1 MATIEKNT
9 DVKMRDLNKPFRFN
23 DKLPPSWKE
32 FQKTMCHKQKETS
45 VETFIMKIH
54 MEEEARGQDALL
66 QIEES
71 NITTKPKKKKFKKNN
86 GRPPKKNNGENNQA
100 QNQQVQDKGPC
111 FVCGKSGHIAR
122 FCRFR
127 KRGPNPQANVTEEPF
142 VAVITD
148 INMVENVDGWWVDSG
163 ANRHVCYD
171 KDWFKKYTHF
181 EEPKTIMLGD
191 AHTTQV
197 LGKGDVELCFSSGRE
212 LTLKDVLYTPSMR
225 KNLMS
230 SFLFNKVGFK
240 QIIESDQ
247 YVIVKKGIFVGKGLR
262 LIPMIKKNFEKC
274 EACSKAKITKRPH
287 FQVERKTNLLELVH
301 TDICELGGILT
312 RGGNRNFITF
322 IDDFSKFTYVYLMK
336 NKSDAFE
343 NFKTYL
349 HEVENQFGRKIKR
362 IRSDRGREYESNEFN
377 SFVRS
382 LGIIHETTP
391 PYSPSSNGAAERK
404 NRTLVELTN
413 AMLIE
418 SHAPLNFWGE
428 TILTACYVL
437 NRVPHKKSK
446 LTHFELWKGYKPSL
460 GYLRVWGC
468 LAFVRLMDP
477 KITKL
482 GKKVTTCAFLGYASN
497 STAYRFFNLED
508 NIVIESGD
516 AIFHENK
523 FPFDSKNSGGQRI
536 EQNILS
542 LPSSS
547 TSTLKNKEVNDFEL
561 RRSKRARIEKD
572 FGPNFYVFNVGD
584 DPLTLK
590 EALSSHDSI
599 FWKEAVN
606 DEMESLISNKT
617 WKLVDLP
624 PGCKTIGCK
633 SENDVI
639 NQKEYASIIG
649 SLRYVTDC
657 TRPDIAYA
665 VGVLGRFTSKPD
677 WNTLSGDYCS
687 TTGYVFTL
695 GGGAVCW
702 RSKKKTIIANSTM
715 EAELIALALASEEAN
730 WLRDLLYQIPYFEKP
745 IPPIL
750 IHCDSTAAIGRVQN
764 RYYNGKSRPIRRKHS
779 NVRSCLTNDPLTKA
793 LTREKVWSTS
803 RGMGLKPTNLPYGW
817 SVKLTGALLTDFT
830 YVMCGSRSLPMR
842 IGLIL
847 KALMKPG

>member
-1 MATIEKNT
+1 
-9 DVKMRDLNKPFRFN
+9 
-23 DKLPPSWKE
+23 
-32 FQKTMCHKQKETS
+32 
-45 VETFIMKIH
+45 
-54 MEEEARGQDALL
+54 
-66 QIEES
+66 
-71 NITTKPKKKKFKKNN
+71 
-86 GRPPKKNNGENNQA
+86 
-100 QNQQVQDKGPC
+100 
-111 FVCGKSGHIAR
+111 
-122 FCRFR
+122 
-127 KRGPNPQANVTEEPF
+127 
-142 VAVITD
+142 
-148 INMVENVDGWWVDSG
+148 
-163 ANRHVCYD
+163 
-171 KDWFKKYTHF
+171 
-181 EEPKTIMLGD
+181 
-191 AHTTQV
+191 
-197 LGKGDVELCFSSGRE
+197 
-212 LTLKDVLYTPSMR
+212 MR

-230 SFLFNKVGFK
+230 SFLLNKVGFR

-247 YVIVKKGIFVGKGLR
+247 YVIVKKGIFVGKGYACDGMFKLNVEMNKTSTSVYMLSSTNFWHAR
-262 LIPMIKKNFEKC
+262 LCHINDRYVGIMSSLGLIPMVKKNFEKC
-274 EACSKAKITKRPH
+274 EACSKTKITKRPH
-287 FQVERKTNLLELVH
+287 FQVERKTDLLELVH

-312 RGGNRNFITF
+312 RGGNRYFITF
-322 IDDFSKFTYVYLMK
+322 IDDFYKFTYVYLMK

-391 PYSPSSNGAAERK
+391 PYSPSSNGVAERK

-413 AMLIE
+413 VMLIE

-428 TILTACYVL
+428 AILTACYVL

-446 LTHFELWKGYKPSL
+446 LTPFELWKGYKPSL

-523 FPFDSKNSGGQRI
+523 FPFDTKNSGGQRI

-547 TSTLKNKEVNDFEL
+547 TSTLKNKNVVDFEL
-561 RRSKRARIEKD
+561 RRSKRARVEKD
-572 FGPNFYVFNVGD
+572 FGPDFYVFNVEN

-606 DEMESLISNKT
+606 DEMKSLISNKT

-633 SENDVI
+633 
-639 NQKEYASIIG
+639 
-649 SLRYVTDC
+649 
-657 TRPDIAYA
+657 
-665 VGVLGRFTSKPD
+665 
-677 WNTLSGDYCS
+677 
-687 TTGYVFTL
+687 
-695 GGGAVCW
+695 
-702 RSKKKTIIANSTM
+702 
-715 EAELIALALASEEAN
+715 
-730 WLRDLLYQIPYFEKP
+730 
-745 IPPIL
+745 
-750 IHCDSTAAIGRVQN
+750 
-764 RYYNGKSRPIRRKHS
+764 
-779 NVRSCLTNDPLTKA
+779 
-793 LTREKVWSTS
+793 
-803 RGMGLKPTNLPYGW
+803 
-817 SVKLTGALLTDFT
+817 
-830 YVMCGSRSLPMR
+830 
-842 IGLIL
+842 
-847 KALMKPG
+847 